1 MFRKKF
7 IDRLRDKYQKGGVK
21 YNTFDKFQ
29 DGLTAAG
36 LIPGVGAVPDTINTL
51 ISAGRGAYNYATG
64 DTERAKSQMGDL
76 ALNAASIIPVVGQ
89 GAGAAKL
96 AKSAVKISD
105 PAYKAYK
112 GVKKAKKIKALATAS
127 TDNFN
132 PNTNFILP
140 KFTPQTNTPASQYKP
155 LPPGGF
161 TAINKLQTG
170 GMYNQ
175 MKQYQAAGIKED
187 FMKGV
192 RFPVVGDRSD
202 TNKSVEDLDGYIANN
217 EEADRSL
224 TRATNIKN
232 QMDRGEFNLDGIEG
246 VGNVPGQYR
255 DYRDL
260 MSDKEASMDTIR
272 SNFQGRMFNL
282 PTTKKQT
289 GGVKLPGGEVE
300 PIPGSDAV
308 EFTGQTHDEG
318 GIMMDSQTE
327 VEDGETM
334 DQVTMAKK
342 GGKRDYFFSSHLKK
356 GGRSYADMH
365 KDILAN
371 GGNQEEIN
379 MLAKMQEVAAGRN
392 PNAVKAEK
400 GGVRAN
406 QKLNKIS
413 KELAGASKMH
423 KGQSIKISDLAKEI
437 GKNKYQSAGF
447 FKGPTNLTTL
457 EQDRKDTP
465 MYDGQDNPYLVPTPA
480 DNLYMEPFNKAA
492 EEEKQRNITKS
503 MLASGEYD
511 DLGII
516 EEEEETYDDPRL
528 AQFEKEQAE
537 MKQRQELYDKALKKG
552 QKGKGTPAEAYVG
565 MGAQL
570 LPAAYAF
577 LHKQKEPDEVSFTK
591 GFSGD
596 VRAGRVKAQKLD
608 RVNYNSE
615 RSSADADKRTFDKF
629 VETSG
634 GGPANV
640 SNRLA
645 MHSKN
650 LKAKMAITAAETRA
664 NTAIGNQEAQMAQ
677 QAETQ
682 NVSNA
687 LGASKF
693 NAQMNRTEA
702 ARQDQIEGINVAARN
717 QFQSDQEL
725 NKMNALIA
733 TSQGIAGGAGDMMTY
748 KSGERMAKVMGSEG
762 IYQRDIMRN
771 YVAKQAQ
778 KNGIPGECG
787 PGECTDDQLNL
798 FVSGKYP
805 GLESE

>member
-21 YNTFDKFQ
+21 YNTLDKFQ

-36 LIPGVGAVPDTINTL
+36 LIPTIGAVPDTINTL

-96 AKSAVKISD
+96 AKSAIKLSD
-105 PAYKAYK
+105 PAYKGYK
-112 GVKKAKKIKALATAS
+112 GVKKAKKIKALTTAS
-127 TDNFN
+127 TDNFD

-140 KFTPQTNTPASQYKP
+140 KFTPKTNTPASQYKP

-161 TAINKLQTG
+161 AAVNKAQTG
-170 GMYNQ
+170 GLY
-175 MKQYQAAGIKED
+175 ED

-192 RFPVVGDRSD
+192 RFPVVGDISD

-217 EEADRSL
+217 EEADRSF
-224 TRATNIKN
+224 TRAVNIKN

-282 PTTKKQT
+282 PPTKKQT

-342 GGKRDYFFSSHLKK
+342 GGKRDYFFSSYLKK

-437 GKNKYQSAGF
+437 GKNKYQLGG
-447 FKGPTNLTTL
+447 GPGMDEIDYTHI
-457 EQDRKDTP
+457 
-465 MYDGQDNPYLVPTPA
+465 PTPPPA
-480 DNLYMEPFNKAA
+480 PDMSYMDEFNFNSKAL
-492 EEEKQRNITKS
+492 S
-503 MLASGEYD
+503 DS
-511 DLGII
+511 LGVTDFQYGNNDI

-693 NAQMNRTEA
+693 NAQMNRAEA
-702 ARQDQIEGINVAARN
+702 ARQDEIEGINVAARN

-733 TSQGIAGGAGDMMTY
+733 TSQGIAGAAGDIMTY

>member
-21 YNTFDKFQ
+21 YNTFDKLQ
-29 DGLTAAG
+29 DTLTTAG
-36 LIPGVGAVPDTINTL
+36 LIPGVGAVPDAINTV
-51 ISAGRGAYNYATG
+51 ISGGRAAYNYATG
-64 DTERAKSQMGDL
+64 DTQRAKSQMGDL
-76 ALNAASIIPVVGQ
+76 ALNAASIIPVAGQ
-89 GAGAAKL
+89 GAGIAKL
-96 AKSAVKISD
+96 AKSAIKVSD
-105 PAYKAYK
+105 PAYKTYK

-132 PNTNFILP
+132 PNTNFTLP
-140 KFTPQTNTPASQYKP
+140 KFTPQTNTTAPQYTP

-161 TAINKLQTG
+161 AAVNKSQTG
-170 GMYNQ
+170 
-175 MKQYQAAGIKED
+175 GIKED
-187 FMKGV
+187 FIRGV

-232 QMDRGEFNLDGIEG
+232 QMDKGEFNLDGIEG

-260 MSDKEASMDTIR
+260 MSDKEASMDTVR
-272 SNFQGRMFNL
+272 SNFHGRMFDL
-282 PTTKKQT
+282 PTTKKQM
-289 GGVKLPGGEVE
+289 GGVALPGGEVE

-308 EFTGQTHDEG
+308 EFKGQTHDEG

-342 GGKRDYFFSSHLKK
+342 GGKRDYFFSSYLKK

-437 GKNKYQSAGF
+437 GKNKYQLGGRPSMDEIDY
-447 FKGPTNLTTL
+447 THI
-457 EQDRKDTP
+457 
-465 MYDGQDNPYLVPTPA
+465 PTPPPA
-480 DNLYMEPFNKAA
+480 PDMSYMDEFNFDSKALS
-492 EEEKQRNITKS
+492 NS
-503 MLASGEYD
+503 
-511 DLGII
+511 LGVTDFQYGNNDI

-702 ARQDQIEGINVAARN
+702 ARQDQIEAINVAARN

-748 KSGERMAKVMGSEG
+748 KAGERMAKVMGAEG

>member
-21 YNTFDKFQ
+21 YNTFDKLQ
-29 DGLTAAG
+29 DTLTTAG
-36 LIPGVGAVPDTINTL
+36 LIPGVGAVPDAINTV
-51 ISAGRGAYNYATG
+51 ISGGRAAYNYATG
-64 DTERAKSQMGDL
+64 DTQRAKSQMGDL
-76 ALNAASIIPVVGQ
+76 ALNAASIIPVAGQ
-89 GAGAAKL
+89 GAGIAKL

-132 PNTNFILP
+132 PNTNFTLP
-140 KFTPQTNTPASQYKP
+140 KFTPQTNTTAPQYTP

-161 TAINKLQTG
+161 AAVNKSQTG
-170 GMYNQ
+170 
-175 MKQYQAAGIKED
+175 GIKED
-187 FMKGV
+187 FIRGV

-232 QMDRGEFNLDGIEG
+232 QMDKGEFNLDGIEG

-260 MSDKEASMDTIR
+260 MSDKEASMDTVR
-272 SNFQGRMFNL
+272 SNFHGRMFDL
-282 PTTKKQT
+282 PTTKKQM
-289 GGVKLPGGEVE
+289 GGVALPGGEVE

-308 EFTGQTHDEG
+308 EFKGQTHDEG

-342 GGKRDYFFSSHLKK
+342 GGKRDYFFSSYLKK

-516 EEEEETYDDPRL
+516 EEEEETYNDPRL

-702 ARQDQIEGINVAARN
+702 ARQDQIEAINVAARN

-748 KSGERMAKVMGSEG
+748 KAGERMAKVMGAEG

>member
-1 MFRKKF
+1 
-7 IDRLRDKYQKGGVK
+7 
-21 YNTFDKFQ
+21 
-29 DGLTAAG
+29 
-36 LIPGVGAVPDTINTL
+36 
-51 ISAGRGAYNYATG
+51 
-64 DTERAKSQMGDL
+64 
-76 ALNAASIIPVVGQ
+76 
-89 GAGAAKL
+89 
-96 AKSAVKISD
+96 
-105 PAYKAYK
+105 
-112 GVKKAKKIKALATAS
+112 
-127 TDNFN
+127 
-132 PNTNFILP
+132 
-140 KFTPQTNTPASQYKP
+140 
-155 LPPGGF
+155 
-161 TAINKLQTG
+161 
-170 GMYNQ
+170 
-175 MKQYQAAGIKED
+175 MKQYQTAGIKED

-260 MSDKEASMDTIR
+260 MSDKEASMDTVR

-334 DQVTMAKK
+334 DQVTMVKK

-787 PGECTDDQLNL
+787 PGECTPDQLNL